1 MNRFD
6 ALDMDLDVMYND
18 VRVDEENLGFVEEEG
33 EDEEEE
39 DMVLLVLCRVLN
51 FSIRRQRLR
60 RQNERE
66 NVRKRR
72 RPQHVGDYV
81 EEEGYTRLQVRRI
94 AGNNDSGLTFLG
106 NVEHIPGTVMSQNFL
121 RRFGLS
127 RNDFENL
134 VNLAR
139 QSRIEVEPGVF
150 KSRFVDDLNGMRR
163 RPKPIPLH
171 HKIAATIC
179 SLRDGCSFKSFE
191 PTHLISESV
200 LDRFFHEFTKWVST
214 DLFEEHVFFPRT
226 VEERNAL
233 MTIYGG
239 KGLGLCIG
247 SMDGTKIPCSKICHE
262 ARWMSTSPKTN
273 GTSFTANFVW
283 DPNGLVLSVSDLYY
297 GATNDSVMADQDAFV
312 TALREDPLFTETTT
326 EIQDLQGNKYIDK
339 GCWLLTDCGYSKEK
353 IFMSPDKNARLVD
366 TPLGFL
372 SRFIESNRKD
382 AECGF
387 GALKQEFQMA
397 KKGFN
402 FGSAV
407 KVQHAVRTMCVLHN
421 IRGRANGWEKRG
433 LEEDDFTQYT
443 PTLQNYEMNVLD
455 QLEIDRW

>member
-33 EDEEEE
+33 EEEEEE
-39 DMVLLVLCRVLN
+39 DMVLLVLCQVLN
-51 FSIRRQRLR
+51 FIIQRQRLR

-106 NVEHIPGTVMSQNFL
+106 AFEHIPGTVLAQNFL

-339 GCWLLTDCGYSKEK
+339 GCWLLVDCGYSKEN
-353 IFMSPDKNARLVD
+353 IFMSPDKNARLVN

-372 SRFIESNRKD
+372 SRFIESNRKRRRVRFWRVETRVPD
-382 AECGF
+382 GEERFQFRFCSESTTR
-387 GALKQEFQMA
+387 GANDVCFA
-397 KKGFN
+397 
-402 FGSAV
+402 
-407 KVQHAVRTMCVLHN
+407 
-421 IRGRANGWEKRG
+421 
-433 LEEDDFTQYT
+433 QYS
-443 PTLQNYEMNVLD
+443 
-455 QLEIDRW
+455 RSS